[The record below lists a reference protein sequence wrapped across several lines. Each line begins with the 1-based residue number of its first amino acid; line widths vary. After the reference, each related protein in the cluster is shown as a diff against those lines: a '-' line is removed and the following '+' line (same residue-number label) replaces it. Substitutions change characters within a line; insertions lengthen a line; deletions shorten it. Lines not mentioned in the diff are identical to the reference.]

1 MSNVI
6 AAKSS
11 FVAPQVTRFGLTALA
26 QLGRAAFWAVDR
38 LVSHSRQRQAIVL
51 LTAMDDRQLKD
62 LGIVRSDI
70 PGYVEGRFA
79 SYGRDES

>member
-11 FVAPQVTRFGLTALA
+11 FVSPQSPRFGLTALA
-26 QLGRAAFWAVDR
+26 QIGRAVFWALDR
-38 LVSHSRQRQAIVL
+38 FVSHSRQRQAMVL
-51 LTAMDDRQLKD
+51 LSAMDDRQLKD

-79 SYGRDES
+79 SYGRDGS

>member
-6 AAKSS
+6 AAKTSYVS
-11 FVAPQVTRFGLTALA
+11 PQVGRFGLAVLA
-26 QLGRAAFWAVDR
+26 HMARAAFWAADR
-38 LVSHSRQRQAIVL
+38 FVAHSRQRQAIAM

-62 LGIVRSDI
+62 LGVLRSDI

-79 SYGRDES
+79 SYGRDGS